1 MPEPDSPAPI
11 PRVRVLVHDLA
22 TGEIVQVLTGVPE
35 DMVAAQPGEGQG
47 VLVTDAGDGGR
58 NWYAPGGVLT
68 PRPVASF
75 DKLTIAADGID
86 VAVLELPGPFTA
98 TVDGVDHAVADR
110 LEIASDMPATYRVE
124 VEHFPWLPLYVEI
137 VAE

>member
-22 TGEIVQVLTGVPE
+22 TGAILNVLTGVPE
-35 DMVAAQPGEGQG
+35 DMVAAQAQAGQG

-58 NWYAPGGVLT
+58 SWYAPGGVLT

-124 VEHFPWLPLYVEI
+124 VDHFPWLPLGVEI
-137 VAE
+137 VAQ

>member
-1 MPEPDSPAPI
+1 LPEPDSPAPI
-11 PRVRVLVHDLA
+11 PRVRALVHGLA

-35 DMVAAQPGEGQG
+35 EMVAAQPGEGQG
-47 VLVTDAGDGGR
+47 VLITDAGDGGR
-58 NWYAPGGVLT
+58 SWYAPGGVLT

-86 VAVLELPGPFTA
+86 VAVLELPGAFTA
-98 TVDGVDHAVADR
+98 RVDGVAHAVADR
-110 LEIASDMPATYRVE
+110 LEIASNMPATYRVE
-124 VEHFPWLPLYVEI
+124 VDHFPWLPLDVEI

>member
-1 MPEPDSPAPI
+1 M
-11 PRVRVLVHDLA
+11 
-22 TGEIVQVLTGVPE
+22 
-35 DMVAAQPGEGQG
+35 
-47 VLVTDAGDGGR
+47 LVTDAGDGGR
-58 NWYAPGGVLT
+58 SWYAPGGVLT

-98 TVDGVDHAVADR
+98 TVDGVDHAVSDR
-110 LEIASDMPATYRVE
+110 LEIASHMPATYRVE
-124 VEHFPWLPLYVEI
+124 VDRFPWLPLDVEI

>member
-1 MPEPDSPAPI
+1 
-11 PRVRVLVHDLA
+11 
-22 TGEIVQVLTGVPE
+22 
-35 DMVAAQPGEGQG
+35 
-47 VLVTDAGDGGR
+47 
-58 NWYAPGGVLT
+58 VLT

-98 TVDGVDHAVADR
+98 TVDGVAHAVTDR

-124 VEHFPWLPLYVEI
+124 VDRFPWLPLDVEI
-137 VAE
+137 TAE